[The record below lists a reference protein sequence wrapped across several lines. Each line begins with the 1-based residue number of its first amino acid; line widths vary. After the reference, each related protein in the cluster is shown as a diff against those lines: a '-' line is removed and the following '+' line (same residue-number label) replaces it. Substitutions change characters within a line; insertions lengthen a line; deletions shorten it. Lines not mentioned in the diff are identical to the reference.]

1 MNVDLLS
8 GLLQKLLVDHDCVS
22 LGKLGSFIC
31 INEGATFTQQGY
43 TLLPPQRKI
52 VFREQQT
59 EDTLLRDALSEEH
72 ALSIQDAEEIIV
84 TFLEEL
90 RDHLSRKKVVEL
102 PDFGLL
108 RATKENNFF
117 FVPFEGNI
125 VDKENFALEPLSLKV
140 TIPVVEEDP
149 EPQQPIEPQ
158 ATAPEQP
165 AAPEQ
170 SAQPAE
176 PLAPQPAPEQ
186 PAEPLDPQPAP
197 AAPAAP
203 AQSAAPQP
211 EQPASPRRRLT
222 PLRLTLIVLA
232 AVLVLIVA
240 GFFILAYG
248 FPDVMDRLLYT
259 PEELEILHQL
269 Y

>member
-158 ATAPEQP
+158 PAAPEQP
-165 AAPEQ
+165 AEPEH
-170 SAQPAE
+170 PAE
-176 PLAPQPAPEQ
+176 PEQ
-186 PAEPLDPQPAP
+186 PAQPVEPLDPQPAP
-197 AAPAAP
+197 APAAP
-203 AQSAAPQP
+203 EPAAPEQP
-211 EQPASPRRRLT
+211 APAEPEAPASPRRRLT

-232 AVLVLIVA
+232 SVLVLIVA

-259 PEELEILHQL
+259 QEELEILHQL

>member
-140 TIPVVEEDP
+140 TIPVVEEDH
-149 EPQQPIEPQ
+149 EPQQPIESQ
-158 ATAPEQP
+158 AEPEQP

-170 SAQPAE
+170 PVE
-176 PLAPQPAPEQ
+176 PEQ
-186 PAEPLDPQPAP
+186 PAEPLEPQ
-197 AAPAAP
+197 PAAP
-203 AQSAAPQP
+203 AQ
-211 EQPASPRRRLT
+211 PASAPTPAQSRLT
-222 PLRLTLIVLA
+222 PLQIALIVLA

-259 PEELEILHQL
+259 QEELEILHQL

>member
-72 ALSIQDAEEIIV
+72 ALSIQNAEEIIV

-158 ATAPEQP
+158 AA
-165 AAPEQ
+165 
-170 SAQPAE
+170 
-176 PLAPQPAPEQ
+176 APEQ
-186 PAEPLDPQPAP
+186 PAEPVEPAQPEQPAEP
-197 AAPAAP
+197 LEPQPAAP
-203 AQSAAPQP
+203 AQPSSAPT
-211 EQPASPRRRLT
+211 PAQSRLT

-232 AVLVLIVA
+232 TVLVLIVA

>member
-158 ATAPEQP
+158 PAAPEQP
-165 AAPEQ
+165 A
-170 SAQPAE
+170 E
-176 PLAPQPAPEQ
+176 PVEPEQ
-186 PAEPLDPQPAP
+186 PAEPLDPQPAAP
-197 AAPAAP
+197 EQPAPAAP
-203 AQSAAPQP
+203 EQPAP

-222 PLRLTLIVLA
+222 PLHIALIVLA

>member
-158 ATAPEQP
+158 AAEPEQP
-165 AAPEQ
+165 AQPVEP
-170 SAQPAE
+170 AQH
-176 PLAPQPAPEQ
+176 
-186 PAEPLDPQPAP
+186 AEPLDPQPAP
-197 AAPAAP
+197 AAPEQP
-203 AQSAAPQP
+203 AAPQP
-211 EQPASPRRRLT
+211 ELASPRRRLT

-232 AVLVLIVA
+232 AVFVLIVA

>member
-158 ATAPEQP
+158 PAAPEQP
-165 AAPEQ
+165 AEPVE
-170 SAQPAE
+170 PA
-176 PLAPQPAPEQ
+176 Q
-186 PAEPLDPQPAP
+186 PAEPLDPQPVAP
-197 AAPAAP
+197 DQPAPD
-203 AQSAAPQP
+203 
-211 EQPASPRRRLT
+211 QPASPRRRLT
-222 PLRLTLIVLA
+222 PLRITLIVLA

>member
-158 ATAPEQP
+158 AAAPEHPAEPEQP
-165 AAPEQ
+165 A
-170 SAQPAE
+170 QPV
-176 PLAPQPAPEQ
+176 
-186 PAEPLDPQPAP
+186 EPLDPQPAP
-197 AAPAAP
+197 APAAP
-203 AQSAAPQP
+203 ETAAP
-211 EQPASPRRRLT
+211 EQPAPAEPELASPRRRLT

-232 AVLVLIVA
+232 AVFVLIVA

>member
-158 ATAPEQP
+158 AEPEH
-165 AAPEQ
+165 
-170 SAQPAE
+170 PAE
-176 PLAPQPAPEQ
+176 PVEPAQ
-186 PAEPLDPQPAP
+186 HAEPLDPQPAP
-197 AAPAAP
+197 AAPEQPAEPQQPIDPQPAAP
-203 AQSAAPQP
+203 AQPAAPQP
-211 EQPASPRRRLT
+211 ELASPRRRLT

-232 AVLVLIVA
+232 AVFVLIVA

>member
-158 ATAPEQP
+158 P

-170 SAQPAE
+170 TAE
-176 PLAPQPAPEQ
+176 PEQ
-186 PAEPLDPQPAP
+186 PAESLDPQPAP
-197 AAPAAP
+197 ELE
-203 AQSAAPQP
+203 SAAPEQP
-211 EQPASPRRRLT
+211 ADPQPAPAPAEPASPRRRLT
-222 PLRLTLIVLA
+222 PLRITLIVLA

>member
-149 EPQQPIEPQ
+149 EPQQPIESQ
-158 ATAPEQP
+158 AE
-165 AAPEQ
+165 
-170 SAQPAE
+170 
-176 PLAPQPAPEQ
+176 PEQ
-186 PAEPLDPQPAP
+186 PAEPLEPQ
-197 AAPAAP
+197 PAAP
-203 AQSAAPQP
+203 AQ
-211 EQPASPRRRLT
+211 PASAPTPAQSRLT
-222 PLRLTLIVLA
+222 PLQIALIVLA